1 MQKHY
6 PETEKISID
15 YAILERAANVYVIPA
30 NFAWSDLG
38 TWSSLYDH
46 LPTDAQGNISI
57 HHPVLLDACQGML
70 VYTSG
75 DKLVVVS
82 GMQDAIVVCEED
94 VVLIFPKDREQEI
107 KALREQFK
115 LKGFDK
121 FL

>member
-1 MQKHY
+1 
-6 PETEKISID
+6 
-15 YAILERAANVYVIPA
+15 
-30 NFAWSDLG
+30 
-38 TWSSLYDH
+38 
-46 LPTDAQGNISI
+46 
-57 HHPVLLDACQGML
+57 ML